1 MSFDR
6 AEYICTLLLTQRVV
20 EREQF
25 PELEDDAELLQ
36 EVRQRLTQVGL
47 TLIERTGIPF
57 LAVVVRN
64 ETVTEE
70 VANEL
75 GLDQRALAL
84 ILRIWLL
91 LVAPHLYTGA
101 PPPANLRTST
111 VTEDALAL
119 ELQQNWQK
127 TTLRS
132 YLSRLVR
139 AKFLEHVRGRP
150 HTFAAGPMLWLAIDH
165 DRLIERLK
173 RAAVPFTA
181 ARFHEELAHYD
192 EDAPREE
199 DC

>member
-6 AEYICTLLLTQRVV
+6 AEHICTLLLAQRVV
-20 EREQF
+20 ERDQF
-25 PELEDDAELLQ
+25 PELEDDADLLQ

-84 ILRIWLL
+84 ILRTWLL
-91 LVAPHLYTGA
+91 LVGPHLYTGA
-101 PPPANLRTST
+101 PPPANLRAST

-119 ELQQNWQK
+119 ELQQHWQI

-181 ARFHEELAHYD
+181 ARFREELMHHD
-192 EDAPREE
+192 EGSPSEE

>member
-36 EVRQRLTQVGL
+36 EVRQRLTQVGM

-84 ILRIWLL
+84 ILRTWLRL
-91 LVAPHLYTGA
+91 TSI
-101 PPPANLRTST
+101 PALPR
-111 VTEDALAL
+111 
-119 ELQQNWQK
+119 QQICAHPLSPK
-127 TTLRS
+127 MPLRS
-132 YLSRLVR
+132 NCNRT
-139 AKFLEHVRGRP
+139 GR
-150 HTFAAGPMLWLAIDH
+150 
-165 DRLIERLK
+165 K
-173 RAAVPFTA
+173 
-181 ARFHEELAHYD
+181 
-192 EDAPREE
+192 PR
-199 DC
+199 